1 MNLIKIV
8 SISLLAF
15 TMAACGGGSPSPSS
29 STSSSDGGTTTATD
43 GTTTSTTI
51 TVGDAAIGTGTGSSY
66 QDGMIQLENG
76 GIVDGK
82 LAAGGQVNISID
94 IVDRDAG
101 NARIGSK
108 EYGVVFAST
117 CSGTEPAKASFDNP
131 SQSVTSGKVT
141 TTYRAEGC
149 SGIDIV
155 TASLY
160 ESTAGVI
167 ATGDPLSVA
176 AVSIDVVPPT
186 VNNISFVAA
195 SAAVLGINGVGNSNL
210 PQVSTLTYKVADVN
224 GDPISNQEVTFSL
237 SSATSSASLAN
248 TSGITNEAGD
258 VFVVLNAGGIQGSV
272 TVIAT
277 ASFSKDGVDDIRYVS
292 SEVIAISTSFP
303 VQSKMTL
310 EASSHNPLTW
320 EHDTQITLTADL
332 ADRWGNPPPDGTRI
346 LFWTEGGRIEP
357 SCNTTDGRCAV
368 SWNGQNRRPGNPDD
382 TEFSGVIN
390 DAVGFSTIT
399 AYTQGEADFF
409 DTNQDGLF
417 DIGEVFFSYD
427 EPFQDLDFDGVR
439 NPVYEELL
447 ADSDNNGT
455 YSVANPAIYQGR
467 LCSAAAKS
475 VGHCATNMH
484 ISRSLR
490 IVMSGE
496 FSQTRIFQNN
506 AGIIT
511 EVTGFTL
518 NRALPHYILIQDVNG
533 NIPADGTT
541 IGYTAVGFDVT
552 GFSGAVPDGGVGLI
566 TAPVLPGV
574 SVGRGWL
581 VDFGFSDQDPA
592 DNPAN
597 PTAEI
602 LITGVDGKTLKLTF
616 DI

>member
-1 MNLIKIV
+1 MNSIKIV
-8 SISLLAF
+8 SISLLAIAI
-15 TMAACGGGSPSPSS
+15 TACGGGSPSKTTSA
-29 STSSSDGGTTTATD
+29 STDGETTTATD
-43 GTTTSTTI
+43 GTTTSTSTTI
-51 TVGDAAIGTGTGSSY
+51 GNAGIGTGTGSTY
-66 QDGMIQLENG
+66 QNGIILLENG

-101 NARIGSK
+101 NARVGSK

-117 CSGTEPAKASFDNP
+117 CSGTEPAKAGFDNA

-149 SGIDIV
+149 AGVDIV

-167 ATGDPLSVA
+167 ATGEPISVA
-176 AVSIDVVPPT
+176 AVAIDVVPPT
-186 VNNISFVAA
+186 VNNISFVTA
-195 SAAVLGINGVGNSNL
+195 SAAVLGISGVGNSNL
-210 PQVSTLTYKVADVN
+210 PQVSTLTYKVTDIN
-224 GDPISNQEVTFSL
+224 GDPIANQEVTFAL
-237 SSATSSASLAN
+237 SSASNSASLAN

-272 TVIAT
+272 TVIGT
-277 ASFSKDGVDDIRYVS
+277 ASFSTDGVDDIRYVS
-292 SEVIAISTSFP
+292 SEVIEISTSFP

-310 EASSHNPLTW
+310 VASAHNPLTW
-320 EHDTQITLTADL
+320 EHDTQITLKADL
-332 ADRWGNPPPDGTRI
+332 ADRWGNAPPDGTRI
-346 LFWTEGGRIEP
+346 LFWTEGGRIDP
-357 SCNTTDGRCAV
+357 SCTTSKGSCTV
-368 SWNGQNRRPGNPDD
+368 SWNGQNRRPGNPND
-382 TEFSGVIN
+382 TAFSGVTN
-390 DAVGFSTIT
+390 DEIGFSTIT
-399 AYTQGEADFF
+399 ANTQGEADFF
-409 DTNQDGLF
+409 DTDRDGLF
-417 DIGEVFFSYD
+417 DVGEVFFSYS

-447 ADSDNNGT
+447 ADSDNNGA
-455 YSVANPAIYQGR
+455 YSIANPAIYQGR
-467 LCSAAAKS
+467 LCSEEAKL

-484 ISRSLR
+484 ISQSLR

-506 AGIIT
+506 AGVIT
-511 EVTGFTL
+511 EIFGFTL
-518 NRALPHYILIQDVNG
+518 NRAFPHYILIQDANG

-541 IGYTAVGFDVT
+541 IGLTAAGFDVT

-581 VDFGFSDQDPA
+581 VDFGFSDPDPA

-602 LITGVDGKTLKLTF
+602 LINGVDGKTLKLTF